1 MLFRINHNKTIII
14 NRSEYTSDKEYYNAI
29 LKLVYNKTTSNDK
42 IGKAE
47 NIISTILY
55 EDA

>member
-1 MLFRINHNKTIII
+1 MLFRINHGKTIII
-14 NRSEYTSDKEYYNAI
+14 NRCEYTSDKEYYNAI

-42 IGKAE
+42 IGKVE